1 MKSIYERLEEE
12 TLKIKLEKKK
22 EIGTVLTE
30 EEILLVLNELKNK
43 DLELKPMFLVLEK
56 LIKHIPQEKQMIIEE
71 IIIDLFK
78 YYNLLENTDILN
90 IRHKL
95 FFTDD
100 KKIVKKPYFSP
111 ETRQLLTEKLQT
123 IFEKI

>member
-1 MKSIYERLEEE
+1 MKTIYERLEEE

-22 EIGTVLTE
+22 QTGTVLTE
-30 EEILLVLNELKNK
+30 EEISLVLNELKNK
-43 DLELKPMFLVLEK
+43 DLELKPVLNVLEK
-56 LIKHIPQEKQMIIEE
+56 LIKHIPPEKQMIIEE
-71 IIIDLFK
+71 VLIDLFK

-100 KKIVKKPYFSP
+100 KKIIKKPYFSP
-111 ETRQLLTEKLQT
+111 EVRHLLTEKLQT